1 MKPHGKTK
9 NIIKDKTKNKTKNIT
24 KDMTTGSPAK
34 LLFLFSL
41 PLMFGNVFQQLY
53 TVVDTMIVGQTLGVS
68 ALAALGAAE
77 ALNWMS
83 LGSIQ
88 GLTQGFSI
96 HMAQKFGAKDED
108 GLCQAV
114 GHSIVLSAIL
124 AVVLTILFQLAVR
137 PVLTV
142 LQTPDDIRPN
152 TILYLRILFSGIPIV
167 IVYNLLASMLRAIGD
182 SKTPLMA
189 TAVAAISNIV
199 LDLLFVCVFQW
210 AIAGAAAATLIAQ
223 GISVVY
229 CLNIIKRLSL
239 LHPRRKD
246 LHLKPELSGKL
257 MLLGLPMA
265 FQNFIIAIGSM
276 IVQRLINSF
285 GVIFIAGFTATNKLY
300 GVLEIA
306 ATSYGFAMVTYT
318 GQNLGAKKPQRIK
331 KGLKAGLLIA
341 LATSAALGAVLLLL
355 GKPLLL
361 LFISGTEQEISQ
373 TLAIAYHYLSIMSIC
388 LPILYI
394 LHVVRPTLQGLG
406 DTLSPLLSGVAEFIM
421 RTGCVLLLPIWLG
434 EEGIFYAEVLAWSGA
449 DLVLIPSCIWA
460 LRHRLDWKKETDR

>member
-1 MKPHGKTK
+1 MNAT
-9 NIIKDKTKNKTKNIT
+9 
-24 KDMTTGSPAK
+24 DMTKGKPMK

-77 ALNWMS
+77 SLGWMS

-96 HMAQKFGAKDED
+96 RMAQQFGAKDED
-108 GLCQAV
+108 GLHQAV
-114 GHSIVLSAIL
+114 GHSIVLAGLL
-124 AVVLTILFQLAVR
+124 AVLLTIVFQVAVR
-137 PVLTV
+137 PVLAI
-142 LQTPDDIRPN
+142 LQTPEDIKPD

-167 IVYNLLASMLRAIGD
+167 VAYNLLASMLRAIGD
-182 SKTPLMA
+182 SKTPLIA
-189 TAVAAISNIV
+189 TAIAAASNIV
-199 LDLLFVCVFQW
+199 LDLLFVCVFGW
-210 AIAGAAAATLIAQ
+210 GIAGAAEATLIAQ
-223 GISVVY
+223 FISVVY
-229 CLNIIKRLSL
+229 CFFTIRKLTL

-246 LHLKPELSGKL
+246 LRLEVELSGQL

-318 GQNLGAKKPQRIK
+318 GQNLGANQPKRIRE
-331 KGLKAGLLIA
+331 GLKAGVIIA
-341 LATSAALGAVLLLL
+341 LITSTVLGAILILL
-355 GKPLLL
+355 GKPLLS
-361 LFISGTEQEISQ
+361 LFISGTEEEISQ
-373 TLAIAYHYLSIMSIC
+373 TLAIAYHYLSIMSVC
-388 LPILYI
+388 LPILYV
-394 LHVVRPTLQGLG
+394 LYVLRSTLQGLG
-406 DTLSPLLSGVAEFIM
+406 DTVSPMLSGVAEFAM
-421 RTGCVLLLPIWLG
+421 RTGCVLLLPLWLG
-434 EEGIFYAEVLAWSGA
+434 AEGIFYAEVLAWTGA

-460 LRHRLDWKKETDR
+460 LRHRLTKSDDTKRNL

>member
-1 MKPHGKTK
+1 MNAT
-9 NIIKDKTKNKTKNIT
+9 
-24 KDMTTGSPAK
+24 DMTKGKPMK

-77 ALNWMS
+77 SLGWMS

-96 HMAQKFGAKDED
+96 RMAQQFGAKDED
-108 GLCQAV
+108 GLHQAV
-114 GHSIVLSAIL
+114 GHS
-124 AVVLTILFQLAVR
+124 
-137 PVLTV
+137 
-142 LQTPDDIRPN
+142 
-152 TILYLRILFSGIPIV
+152 
-167 IVYNLLASMLRAIGD
+167 
-182 SKTPLMA
+182 KTPLIA
-189 TAVAAISNIV
+189 TAIAAASNIV
-199 LDLLFVCVFQW
+199 LDLLFVCVFGW
-210 AIAGAAAATLIAQ
+210 GIAGAAEATLIAQ
-223 GISVVY
+223 FISVVY
-229 CLNIIKRLSL
+229 CFFTIRKLTL

-246 LHLKPELSGKL
+246 LRLEVELSGKL

-318 GQNLGAKKPQRIK
+318 GQNLGANQPKRIRE
-331 KGLKAGLLIA
+331 GLKAGVIIA
-341 LATSAALGAVLLLL
+341 LITSTVLGAILILL
-355 GKPLLL
+355 GKPLLS
-361 LFISGTEQEISQ
+361 LFISGTEEEISQ
-373 TLAIAYHYLSIMSIC
+373 TLAIAYHYLSIMSVC
-388 LPILYI
+388 LPILYV
-394 LHVVRPTLQGLG
+394 LYVLRSTLQGLG
-406 DTLSPLLSGVAEFIM
+406 DTVSPMLSGVAEFAM
-421 RTGCVLLLPIWLG
+421 RTGCVLLLPLWLG
-434 EEGIFYAEVLAWSGA
+434 AEGIFYAEVLAWTGA

-460 LRHRLDWKKETDR
+460 LRHRLTKSDDTKRNL